1 MPIGGRMYFF
11 RAFVV
16 SLIVLFS
23 CQRVTKKES
32 ETNVHLPTS
41 AASSNS
47 TSIVTSTTPNPV
59 NNSTPLSVDTHRNV
73 RLYAIVNFQKLRH
86 LHLLK
91 SNAEQIRSAFARQG
105 ILGKLIFCGADPF
118 SNLERVQAILPSDFR
133 RNLQGSITVEGTF
146 DTTRVRSCLAS
157 EFQKEN
163 YKHEPRN
170 DVDVFIHP
178 RLTFELSS
186 PKSGLLRATSQQW
199 KDVEISTDMLKLF
212 TKVGP
217 DHALY
222 VGIQGHV
229 MPQYPQLTAFA
240 MAFLPTVNALSA
252 QGRLQF
258 KREEAAAVVHTVLLA
273 KIKKRSQQ
281 TTADS
286 EMQMAA
292 RVFDKV
298 LITRDNN
305 DIVISATIPYTEVV
319 PLLRLFQ
326 FKIKKTF

>member
-1 MPIGGRMYFF
+1 MYFC
-11 RAFVV
+11 RSFVV
-16 SLIVLFS
+16 SLIFLFS

-32 ETNVHLPTS
+32 ETNALSPPS
-41 AASSNS
+41 AVSSNA
-47 TSIVTSTTPNPV
+47 TQTVTSTTPNPV
-59 NNSTPLSVDTHRNV
+59 HNTTPLSVDIRRHV
-73 RLYAIVNFQKLRH
+73 RLYTIVNFQKLRH
-86 LHLLK
+86 LQILK

-146 DTTRVRSCLAS
+146 DTARVRSCLAS
-157 EFQKEN
+157 ELQKEN

-199 KDVEISTDMLKLF
+199 KDVEISAEIVKLF
-212 TKVGP
+212 TKVGS

-240 MAFLPTVNALSA
+240 MAFSPMLDALSA

-258 KREEAAAVVHTVLLA
+258 EREEAAAAVHTVLLA
-273 KIKKRSQQ
+273 KFKNRSQQ
-281 TTADS
+281 TTTDS

-298 LITRDNN
+298 LITRENN